1 MFIKNIND
9 LSNLKINMDT
19 FKSDYMANGGNA
31 NCYLKGGNGNTET
44 NLTVTDFM
52 NTYLPLL
59 KGGYRNSKKG
69 EKQKQM
75 KGKQMKGKKG
85 GDGTTIE
92 ESGAAGNFFNRISAA
107 NMNNTS
113 YNSYPDLT
121 FNDYKFPDSTISAY
135 R

>member
-1 MFIKNIND
+1 MFINNTRD

-19 FKSDYMANGGNA
+19 FKRDYMANGGDA
-31 NCYLKGGNGNTET
+31 NCYLKGGGSTNEPA

-59 KGGYRNSKKG
+59 RGGYKKS
-69 EKQKQM
+69 QKRG
-75 KGKQMKGKKG
+75 KGSRKTKG

-92 ESGAAGNFFNRISAA
+92 ESGATGNFFHRISPV
-107 NMNNTS
+107 NINNTS

-121 FNDYKFPDSTISAY
+121 FNDYKFPDSMTPAY